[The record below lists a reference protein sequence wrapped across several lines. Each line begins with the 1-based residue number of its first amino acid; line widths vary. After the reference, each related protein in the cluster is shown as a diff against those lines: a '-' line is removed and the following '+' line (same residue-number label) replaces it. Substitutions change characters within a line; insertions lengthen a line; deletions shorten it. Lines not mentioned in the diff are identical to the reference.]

1 MAKKY
6 EFRPD
11 PDGSG
16 NLGKL
21 LLTKKQRRSLLR
33 WTLFGLVC
41 LVGLL
46 LQDAI
51 LCRAYV
57 MGARPDVVPC
67 LILMVCVLQGVE
79 SGSVFTLVAACA
91 YYFTGS
97 APGPYVIP
105 ILVVIAVFLVILR
118 QNYLQQGFIT
128 ILLCAGAGMLVYEMC
143 LFGINLFLGR
153 TLPARMGVFLLSVAL
168 SLIAVPVAYPILKAI
183 GKIGGDT
190 WKE

>member
-1 MAKKY
+1 MAKRY

-11 PDGSG
+11 PEHSG

-21 LLTKKQRRSLLR
+21 LLTKKQQRSLLR
-33 WTLFGLVC
+33 WSLFSLVC

-46 LQDAI
+46 LQDTI

-79 SGSVFTLVAACA
+79 SGSVFTLAAACV
-91 YYFTGS
+91 YYFSGS

-105 ILVVIAVFLVILR
+105 ILVTVAVFLVIAR
-118 QNYLQQGFIT
+118 QIFLQQGFIT
-128 ILLCAGAGMLVYEMC
+128 ILLCAAVGMVVYEMC
-143 LFGINLFLGR
+143 LFGIGLFLGR
-153 TLPARMGVFLLSVAL
+153 TVPQRAAVFLMTAAL
-168 SLIAVPVAYPILKAI
+168 SLTAVPVAYPIMKAI
-183 GKIGGDT
+183 GRIGGET

>member
-11 PDGSG
+11 PENSG

-41 LVGLL
+41 LAGLL

-79 SGSVFTLVAACA
+79 SGSVFSLAAVCA
-91 YYFTGS
+91 YYFSGS

-105 ILVVIAVFLVILR
+105 VLVIIAVFLVILR
-118 QNYLQQGFIT
+118 QNYMQQGFIT
-128 ILLCAGAGMLVYEMC
+128 ILLCSGVGMLAYEMC
-143 LFGINLFLGR
+143 LFGIGLFLGR
-153 TLPARMGVFLLSVAL
+153 TIPQRLTVFLMSVAL
-168 SLIAVPVAYPILKAI
+168 SLIAVPVAYPIMKAI
-183 GKIGGDT
+183 GQIGGET

>member
-1 MAKKY
+1 MARKY

-11 PDGSG
+11 PEGSG

-21 LLTKKQRRSLLR
+21 LLTKIQRRSLLR

-41 LVGLL
+41 LLGLL

-79 SGSVFTLVAACA
+79 SGSVFSLVAACL
-91 YYFTGS
+91 YYFSGS

-105 ILVVIAVFLVILR
+105 ILVIIAVFLVILR
-118 QNYLQQGFIT
+118 QNYLQQGLIT

-143 LFGINLFLGR
+143 LFGINLFLRRTIPGR
-153 TLPARMGVFLLSVAL
+153 VSVFLLSVAL

-183 GKIGGDT
+183 GRIGGET